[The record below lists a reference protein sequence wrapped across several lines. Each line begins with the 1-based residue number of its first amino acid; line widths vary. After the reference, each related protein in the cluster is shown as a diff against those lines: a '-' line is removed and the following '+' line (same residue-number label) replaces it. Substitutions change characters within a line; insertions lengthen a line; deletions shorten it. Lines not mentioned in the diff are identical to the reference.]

1 MKTIKRSRGRPCVY
15 NVETARSIAASIANG
30 ASKKEA
36 CAKAGTAY
44 SSFMRWQ
51 RQKRSLRRS
60 VEQAERMRRDNQRM
74 ERDLEVLLSEK
85 PVEID
90 NPSHR
95 HNRRP
100 YRDPNAQ
107 PVKWM
112 KLIQWWLVH
121 RVPIDV
127 MITPDIEAAA
137 CLRFKIPEWKW
148 KNAKQR
154 FPKLLLKVYHKR
166 LRRMEYAL
174 ETGKFPPQ
182 GWTPPDP
189 ENRSTQNVSPYAS
202 FWKH

>member
-1 MKTIKRSRGRPCVY
+1 M
-15 NVETARSIAASIANG
+15 
-30 ASKKEA
+30 
-36 CAKAGTAY
+36 
-44 SSFMRWQ
+44 
-51 RQKRSLRRS
+51 
-60 VEQAERMRRDNQRM
+60 EQAERMRRDNQRM
-74 ERDLEVLLSEK
+74 ERDLKVLLSQE

-90 NPSHR
+90 NCSHR

-127 MITPDIEAAA
+127 MITPEIEAAA
-137 CLRFKIPEWKW
+137 SKRFKIPLAAWEE
-148 KNAKQR
+148 AKRR
-154 FPKLLLKVYHKR
+154 FPSLLPKVNQKR

-174 ETGKFPPQ
+174 ATGKFPPR

-189 ENRSTQNVSPYAS
+189 KNRSTQNVAPYAS

>member
-1 MKTIKRSRGRPCVY
+1 MSRRRGRPWIY
-15 NVETARSIAASIANG
+15 NVETARLIAALIAEG

-36 CAKAGTAY
+36 CVKAGVAY

-51 RQKRSLRRS
+51 RQKRDFRRL
-60 VEQAERMRRDNQRM
+60 VEEGERMCRDNQHM

-85 PVEID
+85 PTESNVR
-90 NPSHR
+90 SHV

-100 YRDPNAQ
+100 YRDPDAQ

-121 RVPIDV
+121 RVPIDA
-127 MITPDIEAAA
+127 MITPDTEAAA
-137 CLRFKIPEWKW
+137 CLRFKIPPSAWEE
-148 KNAKQR
+148 AKKR
-154 FPKLLLKVYHKR
+154 FPRLLAKVDQKR
-166 LRRMEYAL
+166 LRRIEYAI
-174 ETGKFPPQ
+174 ETGKFPPA

-189 ENRSTQNVSPYAS
+189 KDRPTKNVAPYAQ

>member
-1 MKTIKRSRGRPCVY
+1 M
-15 NVETARSIAASIANG
+15 
-30 ASKKEA
+30 
-36 CAKAGTAY
+36 KAGVAY
-44 SSFMRWQ
+44 SSFLRWQ
-51 RQKRSLRRS
+51 RQKRSLRRL
-60 VEQAERMRRDNQRM
+60 VEEAERACC
-74 ERDLEVLLSEK
+74 ERERADCALETLLSE
-85 PVEID
+85 
-90 NPSHR
+90 NPTELTVRSHL

-112 KLIQWWLVH
+112 KLIQWRLVH

-154 FPKLLLKVYHKR
+154 FPKLLLKVYQKR
-166 LRRMEYAL
+166 LRRMEYTL
-174 ETGKFPPQ
+174 ETGKFPPD

-189 ENRSTQNVSPYAS
+189 KNRSTQNVPSYGVKSAA
-202 FWKH
+202 F